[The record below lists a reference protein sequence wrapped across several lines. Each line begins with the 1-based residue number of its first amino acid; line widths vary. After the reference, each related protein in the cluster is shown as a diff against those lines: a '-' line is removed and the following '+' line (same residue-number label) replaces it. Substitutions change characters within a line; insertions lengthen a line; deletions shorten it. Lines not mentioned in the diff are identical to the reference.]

1 MTGSVNAPF
10 IFSLILNINIK
21 VMKKTKLTYADIEML
36 QFALAAFQDTFW
48 KSRVQTIRY
57 EALRIKLIVMR
68 AEIEYLKNRESV

>member
-36 QFALAAFQDTFW
+36 QFALKAFQDSFW

-68 AEIEYLKNRESV
+68 AEIEYLKNGESK

>member
-1 MTGSVNAPF
+1 
-10 IFSLILNINIK
+10 
-21 VMKKTKLTYADIEML
+21 MKKTKLTYADIEML

-48 KSRVQTIRY
+48 MSKAQSIQY